1 VPSRAHAEH
10 DCFGARCHDL
20 RKKRNQAGAG
30 VRHDGR
36 AAVFGF
42 RVGSGIDHVT
52 EIPRAGY
59 AKARNQ
65 GCAKSRGKAVAGI
78 RCAREK
84 GYKENKKEK
93 DQEEI
98 VFKEEVDKEI
108 ISQGATTEKQRRWW
122 KQQQWKFQQRE
133 LQQRELQQRQR
144 KQRQW

>member
-10 DCFGARCHDL
+10 DCLGARCHDF
-20 RKKRNQAGAG
+20 RKKRNHQAGAG

-42 RVGSGIDHVT
+42 RVGSRIDHVAK
-52 EIPRAGY
+52 ISRAGY
-59 AKARNQ
+59 AK
-65 GCAKSRGKAVAGI
+65 GCAKSRGKAGGGI

-93 DQEEI
+93 DQEEKI
-98 VFKEEVDKEI
+98 FKEEIDKEI
-108 ISQGATTEKQRRWW
+108 VSQGAATEKQRRWW

-133 LQQRELQQRQR
+133 LQQRKFQQR

>member
-1 VPSRAHAEH
+1 L
-10 DCFGARCHDL
+10 GARCNDL

-42 RVGSGIDHVT
+42 QLGSGIDHVA

-59 AKARNQ
+59 AK
-65 GCAKSRGKAVAGI
+65 GCAKSRGKAGAGI

-93 DQEEI
+93 DQEEKI
-98 VFKEEVDKEI
+98 FKEKIDKKVV
-108 ISQGATTEKQRRWW
+108 SQGAEAEKQRRWW

-133 LQQRELQQRQR
+133 LQQRKFQQRQR